1 MIRHDL
7 RLIAIFDLIDKL
19 NPTSF
24 NPKDALIL
32 KIFDRKAAKIQYAVG
47 IISLSWYNLP
57 VDAFC

>member
-7 RLIAIFDLIDKL
+7 RVMAIFDLLDKF

-32 KIFDRKAAKIQYAVG
+32 EIFDRKVAKIQYAVG
-47 IISLSWYNLP
+47 ILSLSWYNLP
-57 VDAFC
+57 VDAFR